1 MFNEKARQ
9 KMKTN
14 YGNTFNHG
22 AGNSLG
28 VSVESLWIRADVFA
42 LLGGFVAVDE
52 TNTVGKKIPA
62 GTVVELGKPGE
73 APKFGTAA
81 TNPTGLT
88 YEDAYVGTDGC
99 SITVVT
105 NGTINESLSEV
116 AYTSTQKGKLTGINF
131 FKEA

>member
-1 MFNEKARQ
+1 
-9 KMKTN
+9 MKTN
-14 YGNTFNHG
+14 YGNTFNSG
-22 AGNSLG
+22 AGDSIS
-28 VSVESLWIRADVFA
+28 VSVEALWIRADVFA
-42 LLGGFVAVDE
+42 PLGGFVAKDD

-62 GTVVELGKPGE
+62 GTIVELGKPGD

-99 SITVVT
+99 SVTVVT

-116 AYTSTQKGKLTGINF
+116 TYTADQKAKLPGINF

>member
-1 MFNEKARQ
+1 
-9 KMKTN
+9 MKTN
-14 YGNTFNHG
+14 YGNTFNSG
-22 AGNSLG
+22 AGDSIS
-28 VSVESLWIRADVFA
+28 VSVEALWIRADVFA
-42 LLGGFVAVDE
+42 PLGGFVAKDD

-62 GTVVELGKPGE
+62 GTIVELGKPGD

-99 SITVVT
+99 SVTVVT

-116 AYTSTQKGKLTGINF
+116 TYTAAQKAKLPGINF